1 MHGAGISR
9 AIAKPHDFSWLRGA
23 QDFTESYTERD
34 VSPWLLSDFRLS
46 LWAVLLPPLR
56 WRRWPLA
63 IYLYPRNRTGTKKGQ
78 W

>member
-46 LWAVLLPPLR
+46 L
-56 WRRWPLA
+56 
-63 IYLYPRNRTGTKKGQ
+63 
-78 W
+78 